1 MDTTIYIPQPYPSQH
16 RCVPIPESRTDVS
29 ALEIQLKEIVRLL
42 TKRTPSK
49 FYNEEVV
56 SDTTSFVPYKVNEFL
71 NENAESIIVTND
83 GPGTITIVYSD
94 DGKYYS
100 KEFILYEGEAS
111 KFFNIHTV
119 LVKSTLIGSS
129 YRLTEF
135 DLRIIGDGDYYS
147 DKQCFTDQAIT
158 DVVSHNS
165 LIFDSVRYKI
175 ITFYIA
181 NTLDQDIT
189 IQVRANRSNS
199 TTGSVTVGSTFTV
212 AATTGIEARTVWVNN
227 DGWLPYYY
235 ITAIA
240 TVAPTSGSLNCYI
253 SGRN

>member
-1 MDTTIYIPQPYPSQH
+1 MSTPIINIPTTN
-16 RCVPIPESRTDVS
+16 VPTSVS
-29 ALEIQLKEIVRLL
+29 NLEIQLKEIVRLL
-42 TKRTPSK
+42 TKKTPLK

-56 SDTTSFVPYKVNEFL
+56 SDSTTFIPYKVNEFL
-71 NENAESIIVTND
+71 NENAGSIIVTND

-147 DKQCFTDQAIT
+147 EKQVFTDQAIT
-158 DVVSHNS
+158 DIVSHNS
-165 LIFDSVRYKI
+165 LIFDSVRYKAI
-175 ITFYIA
+175 SFYVA
-181 NTLDQDIT
+181 NTLDQDTT

-199 TTGSVTVGSTFTV
+199 TTGSVTVGSSFSV
-212 AATTGIEARTVWVNN
+212 AATTGIEARTVWVSN

-235 ITAIA
+235 ITAIC